1 MWKYKDNGLL
11 HFATGHGHLAVVLI
25 LLIAV
30 LVVLLVLIVLV
41 VLILVLIVLL
51 ILLVIHSYF
60 LQIYLYCGLAA
71 RVVCPNIYALS
82 FALKIKLTIR
92 PLTIA
97 AVMPPAVDFS
107 PPVKTPRIPS
117 LCTASFTPFARQ

>member
-1 MWKYKDNGLL
+1 M
-11 HFATGHGHLAVVLI
+11 HFATGHLHSTVVLV

-30 LVVLLVLIVLV
+30 LVVLLIVLLIVLV
-41 VLILVLIVLL
+41 VLLIVLIVLL
-51 ILLVIHSYF
+51 ILLVIHSCF

-71 RVVCPNIYALS
+71 RIVCPDLYALS

-92 PLTIA
+92 PLIMA

-107 PPVKTPRIPS
+107 PPVKTPRNPS
-117 LCTASFTPFARQ
+117 L

>member
-11 HFATGHGHLAVVLI
+11 QNATGHGHLAVVLI

-30 LVVLLVLIVLV
+30 LVVLLVLI

-71 RVVCPNIYALS
+71 RVVYPNIYALS
-82 FALKIKLTIR
+82 FALMIKLTIR

>member
-25 LLIAV
+25 LLITV

-41 VLILVLIVLL
+41 LLILVVLL

-107 PPVKTPRIPS
+107 PPVKTPKIPS

>member
-1 MWKYKDNGLL
+1 MACCG
-11 HFATGHGHLAVVLI
+11 FATGHLYSAVVLVLLILVLLVLI
-25 LLIAV
+25 LLI
-30 LVVLLVLIVLV
+30 LLVL
-41 VLILVLIVLL
+41 VLL
-51 ILLVIHSYF
+51 ILLVIHNYF
-60 LQIYLYCGLAA
+60 LQIYLYCGRAA

-92 PLTIA
+92 PLIMA

-107 PPVKTPRIPS
+107 PPVKTPKIPS